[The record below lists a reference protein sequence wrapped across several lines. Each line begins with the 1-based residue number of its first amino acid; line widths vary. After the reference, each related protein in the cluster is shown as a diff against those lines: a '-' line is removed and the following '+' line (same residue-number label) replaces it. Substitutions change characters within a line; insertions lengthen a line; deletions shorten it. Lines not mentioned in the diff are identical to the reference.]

1 MGSADS
7 GVVGRLLP
15 LGVEGAREVATA
27 GSGVQSKPG
36 SSLSYCS
43 SELSMGA
50 RKGRMVREG
59 RKKNFSSQSAL
70 VGLLLIQGDI
80 YIFEEFQKPA

>member
-1 MGSADS
+1 MANQGGFHWAKEVGSADS

-36 SSLSYCS
+36 DWSKPGSSLPYCS
-43 SELSMGA
+43 SELSVGAMGM
-50 RKGRMVREG
+50 GR
-59 RKKNFSSQSAL
+59 
-70 VGLLLIQGDI
+70 LIPHIAQVSTR
-80 YIFEEFQKPA
+80 